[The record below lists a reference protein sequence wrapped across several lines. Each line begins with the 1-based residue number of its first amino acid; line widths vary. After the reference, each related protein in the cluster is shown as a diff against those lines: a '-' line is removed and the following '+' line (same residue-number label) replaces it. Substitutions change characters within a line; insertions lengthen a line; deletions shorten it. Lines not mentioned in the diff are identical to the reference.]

1 MKFFVIAGEA
11 SGDLHAANLMRSLSL
26 EDKDA
31 SFVGLGGDKMRA
43 AGCDIRVDYRDMAYM
58 GVVAVLANLPK
69 IRRNFRIARAAL
81 METRPDVL
89 ILIDYPSFNLRM
101 AAFCRKHLPH
111 TRIVYYIPPKVWA
124 WKSWRVH
131 RIARYADDVL
141 GIFPFEPAF
150 YARYGYSCQYVG
162 NPTADCIRTWQQ
174 SHQKETEDN
183 NISHPTE
190 EAKEETKTENSR
202 TDNQPSV
209 ASQYY
214 SPSLRGAG
222 GAHTPTKEEEKDIQ
236 GGEHHSDSDL
246 LSPSFGGVG
255 EVSQSVEPLI
265 ALLPGSRPSEI
276 RHCLPT
282 MLEAAR
288 CVAGTDY
295 RIVVAAAPGIDDSFY
310 APYLHGET
318 LTRDTYTLVSSARAA
333 VVNSGTATLE
343 TALLGCPQT
352 AVYYI
357 ACSRWLEWL
366 IRPILFRTK
375 YFTLVNIIPQ
385 QEVIQELIASRFTV
399 SNVEHE
405 LRRLLSDEHYRHTM
419 LTRYR
424 HLSHLLTSRTAART
438 AAHII
443 CHNTH
448 LAH

>member
-58 GVVAVLANLPK
+58 GVVAVLANLRK

-81 METRPDVL
+81 VETRPDVL

-101 AAFCRKHLPH
+101 AAFCRKHLPA

-150 YARYGYSCQYVG
+150 YARYGYRCQYVG
-162 NPTADCIRTWQQ
+162 NPTADCIRAWQQ
-174 SHQKETEDN
+174 SHQAERTN
-183 NISHPTE
+183 NEIEKTDLSADHPT
-190 EAKEETKTENSR
+190 R
-202 TDNQPSV
+202 V
-209 ASQYY
+209 ASRYY

-222 GAHTPTKEEEKDIQ
+222 GAPTQTKEEEK
-236 GGEHHSDSDL
+236 
-246 LSPSFGGVG
+246 
-255 EVSQSVEPLI
+255 EVV

-288 CVAGTDY
+288 RVAGTDY
-295 RIVVAAAPGIDDSFY
+295 RIIVAAAPGIDDSFY
-310 APYLHGET
+310 APYLCGET

-366 IRPILFRTK
+366 IRPVLFRTK

-399 SNVEHE
+399 GNVEHE
-405 LRRLLSDEHYRHTM
+405 LRRLLSDSSYRHTM
-419 LTRYR
+419 LTRYH
-424 HLSHLLTSRTAART
+424 HLSHLLGSRPAAHTAAD
-438 AAHII
+438 II
-443 CHNTH
+443 CHR
-448 LAH
+448 

>member
-26 EDKDA
+26 EDKAA

-81 METRPDVL
+81 VETRPDVL

-101 AAFCRKHLPH
+101 AAFCRKHLPA

-162 NPTADCIRTWQQ
+162 NPTADCIRAWQQ
-174 SHQKETEDN
+174 SHQAERTN
-183 NISHPTE
+183 NEIEKTDLSADHPT
-190 EAKEETKTENSR
+190 R
-202 TDNQPSV
+202 V
-209 ASQYY
+209 ASRYY

-222 GAHTPTKEEEKDIQ
+222 GAPPPTKGEEK
-236 GGEHHSDSDL
+236 
-246 LSPSFGGVG
+246 
-255 EVSQSVEPLI
+255 EVV

-288 CVAGTDY
+288 RVAGTDY
-295 RIVVAAAPGIDDSFY
+295 RIIVAAAPGIDDSFY
-310 APYLHGET
+310 APYLCGET

-366 IRPILFRTK
+366 IRPVLFRTK

-405 LRRLLSDEHYRHTM
+405 LRRLLSDSSYRHTM
-419 LTRYR
+419 LTRYH
-424 HLSHLLTSRTAART
+424 HLSHLLGSRPAAHTAAD
-438 AAHII
+438 II
-443 CHNTH
+443 CHRQG
-448 LAH
+448 

>member
-11 SGDLHAANLMRSLSL
+11 SGDLHAANLMRSLSF

-101 AAFCRKHLPH
+101 AAFCRKHLPA

-174 SHQKETEDN
+174 SHQTEKTAP
-183 NISHPTE
+183 PT
-190 EAKEETKTENSR
+190 R
-202 TDNQPSV
+202 V
-209 ASQYY
+209 ASRYY

-222 GAHTPTKEEEKDIQ
+222 GAPTLTNKEGMDTQ
-236 GGEHHSDSDL
+236 DREHHSDPDL

-255 EVSQSVEPLI
+255 EVSGSCGPLI

-288 CVAGTDY
+288 RVAGTDY
-295 RIVVAAAPGIDDSFY
+295 RIIVAAAPGIDDSFY
-310 APYLHGET
+310 APYLRGET

-366 IRPILFRTK
+366 IRPVLFRTK

-385 QEVIQELIASRFTV
+385 QEVIQELIASRFSV

-405 LRRLLSDEHYRHTM
+405 LRRLLSDSSYRHTM
-419 LTRYR
+419 LTRYH
-424 HLSHLLTSRTAART
+424 HLSHLLGSRPAAHTAAQ
-438 AAHII
+438 II
-443 CHNTH
+443 CDKH
-448 LAH
+448 

>member
-1 MKFFVIAGEA
+1 MKYFVIAGEA

-81 METRPDVL
+81 VETRPDVL

-101 AAFCRKHLPH
+101 AAFCRKHLPA

-162 NPTADCIRTWQQ
+162 NPTADCIRDWKQ
-174 SHQKETEDN
+174 
-183 NISHPTE
+183 SHPTG
-190 EAKEETKTENSR
+190 KTNNEIEK
-202 TDNQPSV
+202 TDIQAEYPTRV
-209 ASQYY
+209 ASRYY

-222 GAHTPTKEEEKDIQ
+222 GAPTPTKGEEK
-236 GGEHHSDSDL
+236 
-246 LSPSFGGVG
+246 
-255 EVSQSVEPLI
+255 EVI

-288 CVAGTDY
+288 RVAGTDY
-295 RIVVAAAPGIDDSFY
+295 RIIVAAAPGIDDSFY
-310 APYLHGET
+310 APYLRGET
-318 LTRDTYTLVSSARAA
+318 LTRDTYTLVSSARAS

-405 LRRLLSDEHYRHTM
+405 LRRLLSDDTYRHTM
-419 LTRYR
+419 LTRYH
-424 HLSHLLTSRTAART
+424 HLSRLLGSRPASTTAAD
-438 AAHII
+438 II
-443 CHNTH
+443 CHR
-448 LAH
+448 

>member
-11 SGDLHAANLMRSLSL
+11 SGDLHAANLMRALSL
-26 EDKDA
+26 EDKAA

-101 AAFCRKHLPH
+101 AAFCRKHLPA

-162 NPTADCIRTWQQ
+162 NPTADCIRDWKQ
-174 SHQKETEDN
+174 SHQAERTN
-183 NISHPTE
+183 NEIEKTDLSADHPT
-190 EAKEETKTENSR
+190 R
-202 TDNQPSV
+202 V
-209 ASQYY
+209 ASRYY

-222 GAHTPTKEEEKDIQ
+222 GAQTPSY
-236 GGEHHSDSDL
+236 GGE
-246 LSPSFGGVG
+246 G
-255 EVSQSVEPLI
+255 EVV
-265 ALLPGSRPSEI
+265 ALLPGSRPSEL
-276 RHCLPT
+276 RQCLPT
-282 MLEAAR
+282 KLEAAR
-288 CVAGTDY
+288 RVAGTDY

-310 APYLHGET
+310 APYLCGET

-366 IRPILFRTK
+366 IRPVLFRTK

-385 QEVIQELIASRFTV
+385 QEVIQELIASRFSV

-419 LTRYR
+419 LTRYH
-424 HLSHLLTSRTAART
+424 HLSHLLGSRPAAHTAAD
-438 AAHII
+438 II
-443 CHNTH
+443 CHR
-448 LAH
+448 

>member
-11 SGDLHAANLMRSLSL
+11 SGDLHAANLMRSLSF

-101 AAFCRKHLPH
+101 AAFCRKHLPA

-150 YARYGYSCQYVG
+150 YARYGYRCQYVG

-174 SHQKETEDN
+174 SHPTAKADN
-183 NISHPTE
+183 NLSRQTE
-190 EAKEETKTENSR
+190 EAKQVTETANTPADVP
-202 TDNQPSV
+202 THV
-209 ASQYY
+209 ASRYY

-222 GAHTPTKEEEKDIQ
+222 GAPPPTKGEEK
-236 GGEHHSDSDL
+236 
-246 LSPSFGGVG
+246 
-255 EVSQSVEPLI
+255 EVV

-288 CVAGTDY
+288 RVAGTDY
-295 RIVVAAAPGIDDSFY
+295 RIIVAAAPGIDDSFY
-310 APYLHGET
+310 APYLCGET

-366 IRPILFRTK
+366 IRPVLFRTK

-399 SNVEHE
+399 GNVEHE
-405 LRRLLSDEHYRHTM
+405 LRRLLTDEHYRHTM
-419 LTRYR
+419 LTRYH
-424 HLSHLLTSRTAART
+424 HLSHLLGSRPAAHTAT
-438 AAHII
+438 HII
-443 CHNTH
+443 CHRQG
-448 LAH
+448 